1 MAMYESQV
9 DQVRKLRVK
18 VKKKEGATE
27 EQPIPNRAA
36 PVGTSMD
43 AIDDAISQLKRPF
56 MYLYIPI
63 LWELLTI
70 IVGNRELVI
79 GHCRNCSRSNR

>member
-1 MAMYESQV
+1 MAMYESEV

-27 EQPIPNRAA
+27 EQPIPIRIWQHLWAH
-36 PVGTSMD
+36 V
-43 AIDDAISQLKRPF
+43 IDDAISQLKRPF

-79 GHCRNCSRSNR
+79 GHCRNCSRSTR